1 MAVKTFTAE
10 AKGVGRA
17 DYSVSTEKSVEPVIS
32 SWQSVYL
39 YREKVTVPA
48 GGSLVTNVEVELDQV
63 VLIYDFFT
71 SIPANRLI
79 RLKVEDIDAEGIAYT
94 VIDEVAYQT
103 VAKHVS
109 KGYPFLNT
117 IRFTTYNYGD
127 VAEDFRIG
135 CAGLYTSLEEYYI
148 RVSPVLPVP

>member
-1 MAVKTFTAE
+1 MTVTTFTVPAV
-10 AKGVGRA
+10 GVGRA
-17 DYSVSTEKSVEPVIS
+17 DYSVATEKSVEPVIS

-39 YREKVTVPA
+39 YREVVTVPA
-48 GGSLVTNVEVELDQV
+48 GGNVVMNVAIELDQV
-63 VLIYDFFT
+63 VLVYDFFT

-79 RLKVEDIDAEGIAYT
+79 RLLVEDIDAEGIAYT
-94 VIDEVAYQT
+94 VIDEAAYQT
-103 VAKHVS
+103 VTKHLL

-127 VAEDFRIG
+127 VDEDFRIG